1 MPKTAKLLKFLIEN
15 KIPIREAIDFL
26 KLVERMIVAKKLAKE
41 AVITK
46 SVEVGHEMV

>member
-26 KLVERMIVAKKLAKE
+26 KLAERMIIAKKLAKE
-41 AVITK
+41 TAVLPEYEK
-46 SVEVGHEMV
+46 RG